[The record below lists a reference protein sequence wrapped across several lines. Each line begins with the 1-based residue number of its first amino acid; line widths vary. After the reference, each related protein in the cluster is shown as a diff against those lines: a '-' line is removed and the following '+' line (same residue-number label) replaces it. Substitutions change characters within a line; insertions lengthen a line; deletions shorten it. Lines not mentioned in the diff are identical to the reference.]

1 MWSKTARS
9 FQHIKMTSALKISSI
24 TLKNISEAK
33 QMNNE
38 LNELLPFLIP
48 LILLQLLLMITA
60 LVMAIRQQTFKYLNK
75 PVWVLIILFNLIGP
89 ILYFVLERR

>member
-1 MWSKTARS
+1 
-9 FQHIKMTSALKISSI
+9 
-24 TLKNISEAK
+24 
-33 QMNNE
+33 MNNE

-75 PVWVLIILFNLIGP
+75 PVWVLIIILFNLIGP